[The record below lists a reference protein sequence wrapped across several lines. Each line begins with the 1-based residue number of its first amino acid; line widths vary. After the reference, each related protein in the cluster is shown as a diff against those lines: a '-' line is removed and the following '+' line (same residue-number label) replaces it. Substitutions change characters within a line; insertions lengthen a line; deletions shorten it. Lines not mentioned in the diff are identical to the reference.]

1 MMMLTKLTCA
11 LKVTFFYMKVGLTDT
26 KEGDSEDTH
35 CDKRKEGYFEV
46 H

>member
-1 MMMLTKLTCA
+1 
-11 LKVTFFYMKVGLTDT
+11 MKVGLTDT

-46 H
+46 HQKGVQEGGYDSCNQCD